1 MMLKTIIVFLFSSI
15 IIISCKNKEQEKKQ
29 YYPVYAF
36 LEQELK
42 LLDSMPLAIFKVHE
56 ENDKIDTSIIEK
68 KEFRKIVEGLML
80 NELSS
85 PKALNDYEEMVL
97 EDASIGDVTISYST
111 DVENKSIPKI
121 DIHINPTSSKIS
133 SLYAERI
140 EKIDGTKIIRKILWK
155 AGKSMMVASTYNIK
169 GTKSKDV
176 TDRFIWN
183 ETN

>member
-1 MMLKTIIVFLFSSI
+1 MLKTTLVFLFSSI
-15 IIISCKNKEQEKKQ
+15 IIISCKNKEQDKKQ

-42 LLDSMPLAIFKVHE
+42 LIDSMPLAVFKVHE
-56 ENDKIDTSIIEK
+56 ENNKADTTLIEK

-85 PKALNDYEEMVL
+85 ASALNDYEEMVL
-97 EDASIGDVTISYST
+97 EDASIGDITISYTT
-111 DVENKSIPKI
+111 DVENKSIQKI
-121 DIHINPTSSKIS
+121 DIHINPTSSKIK

-140 EKIDGTKIIRKILWK
+140 EEIDGTKIIRKILWM
-155 AGKSMMVASTYNIK
+155 AEKSIMVASTYNIK